1 MRLIDADVLKI
12 AFCNHCDGDEPCT
25 GPCVDIGLIETA
37 PTIDT
42 VPKWIPCSER
52 LPGSY
57 GKYIVTSG
65 NSVSAVVHMLCYGET
80 MYENDNPCWYFYDS
94 EYGYVTVD
102 DVIAWMP
109 LPMPYKTDGKEK
121 EDGRV

>member
-1 MRLIDADVLKI
+1 MRLIDADELLKNEFKNDI
-12 AFCNHCDGDEPCT
+12 SFNAFQNL
-25 GPCVDIGLIETA
+25 VKRQK
-37 PTIDT
+37 TIDA
-42 VPKWIPCSER
+42 VHKWIPCSER
-52 LPGSY
+52 LPESY

-80 MYENDNPCWYFYDS
+80 MYENDNPCWFFYDS

-109 LPMPYKTDGKEK
+109 LPEPYKTDGKEQ
-121 EDGRV
+121 DDAVD